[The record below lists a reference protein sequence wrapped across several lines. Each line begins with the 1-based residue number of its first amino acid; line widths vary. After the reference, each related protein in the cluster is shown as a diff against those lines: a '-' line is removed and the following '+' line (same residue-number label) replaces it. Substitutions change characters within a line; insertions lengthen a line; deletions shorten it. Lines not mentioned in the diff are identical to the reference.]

1 MRITVWIVRALF
13 LVLAVIVAIYIG
25 RSGTVSP
32 AEAGAEA
39 LAEPTNY
46 DAMAVALGLGAALAI
61 IVLDIMYRK
70 KSIAVVVAVCLGL
83 IAGTLLE
90 LLVRYVVTLAGFEE
104 LVIPSVELAVLLFF
118 CYIAITII
126 LQTRED
132 FRFVIPY
139 MKFQPEG
146 SETVPFVL
154 DTSVII
160 DGRIADIADTG
171 VLDNPL
177 VVPRFVLDELQGIAD
192 SADRLKRNRGR
203 RGLDILNRLQK
214 CPRVTVQI
222 RDMLGEGVETVDS
235 KLVQTAKDIK
245 GRIVTNDF
253 NLNKIA
259 QLQGLG
265 VINVNDLAQALRP
278 VVLPG
283 EEMELKVIRPG
294 EEQGQGVGYLDDGTM
309 VVVEQGRE
317 LIGQKVTLVVSNV
330 YQTSAGR
337 MIFGRPRDVKGAPGP
352 RNSGRG
358 RT

>member
-1 MRITVWIVRALF
+1 
-13 LVLAVIVAIYIG
+13 VLEQPTDNDAVAI
-25 RSGTVSP
+25 
-32 AEAGAEA
+32 
-39 LAEPTNY
+39 
-46 DAMAVALGLGAALAI
+46 ALGLGAALAI
-61 IVLDIMYRK
+61 IVLDVVYKK

-90 LLVRYVVTLAGFEE
+90 LLVRYVVSLAGFKT
-104 LVIPSVELAVLLFF
+104 LVVPSVELAVLLFF

-139 MKFQPEG
+139 VKFQPQGTEII
-146 SETVPFVL
+146 PFVL

-160 DGRIADIADTG
+160 DGRIADIAETG

-192 SADRLKRNRGR
+192 SSDRLKRNRGR
-203 RGLDILNRLQK
+203 RGLDVLNRLQK

-222 RDMLGEGVETVDS
+222 RDMVLDSAESVDS
-235 KLVQTAKDIK
+235 KLVQTAKNIN
-245 GRIVTNDF
+245 GRVVTNDF

-259 QLQGLG
+259 QLQGIE

-283 EEMELKVIRPG
+283 EELEVKVIRPG
-294 EEQGQGVGYLDDGTM
+294 EEPGQGVGYLDDGTM
-309 VVVEQGRE
+309 VVVEQGRDF
-317 LIGQKVTLVVSNV
+317 IGQKAMLIVSNV

-337 MIFGRPRDVKGAPGP
+337 MIFGRPRDLKGAPSAGA
-352 RNSGRG
+352 RNTGRQ